1 MPFSK
6 DHPRTALSAADRAL
20 LKKTLGSSTKGALGC
35 VWRGIREKVYLHE
48 RYLTKL
54 PIWCEGIAK
63 TFYERDEEEVLVAIK
78 RGDVS
83 FFLCF
88 MLRLDQIDCEC
99 IKAGMDAG
107 ARAHIIQCRAAL
119 DGFRQAA
126 QKRLESLGGEFPP
139 QPRQS
144 EPKKTQTAVRPAA

>member
-1 MPFSK
+1 MK
-6 DHPRTALSAADRAL
+6 YLEAAAQSGPSP
-20 LKKTLGSSTKGALGC
+20 KAAVVTPVKAA
-35 VWRGIREKVYLHE
+35 KV
-48 RYLTKL
+48 
-54 PIWCEGIAK
+54 A
-63 TFYERDEEEVLVAIK
+63 VVAIK